1 GHRRHPARRH
11 RRPRRRLVGRQRSP
25 PARPRNR
32 RLGLFLGLPRRP
44 RQRLLPRRP
53 TLPARRGGSAGQR
66 GVALAPEPQRPADHR
81 VVHPH
86 HPPPARQRV
95 KPEALPVLV
104 VGDVHGDLE
113 RLFAALK
120 SYPATDYRTIFLGD
134 LVDGGPFGVGALRY
148 ARDRANSEVLVGNHE
163 VLMLWALRDRSRLS
177 FWASNGGEL
186 HDLKELEG
194 DPGLQGWL
202 RKRPALLK
210 LEDGTLVQHSDNDF
224 YGKLLEPGVANP
236 VETINRETGRLLAS
250 GEEAALWDILTPGR
264 VFRKSRQ
271 RLERWLETM

>member
-1 GHRRHPARRH
+1 
-11 RRPRRRLVGRQRSP
+11 
-25 PARPRNR
+25 
-32 RLGLFLGLPRRP
+32 
-44 RQRLLPRRP
+44 
-53 TLPARRGGSAGQR
+53 
-66 GVALAPEPQRPADHR
+66 
-81 VVHPH
+81 
-86 HPPPARQRV
+86 V

-120 SYPATDYRTIFLGD
+120 SYPASDYRTIFLGD

-148 ARDRANSEVLVGNHE
+148 ARDRANSEVLLGNHE

-194 DPGLQGWL
+194 DPGLQEWV
-202 RKRPALLK
+202 RERPALLK

-224 YGKLLEPGVANP
+224 YGKLLKAGAIDP
-236 VETINRETGRLLAS
+236 VKAINQETARLLAS
-250 GEEAALWDILTPGR
+250 GEEGALWDILTPGL
-264 VFRKSRQ
+264 VFRNSRP
-271 RLERWLETM
+271 RLERWLETMRARRLVHGHKPHAASRPDAYHDGLAIDFDGGLGRYGKSRYRKLSPLQASVARLDLTASWSRS